1 MALLLL
7 IAQTLLF
14 VAAMAL
20 VGQFLVGLFSWRRRH
35 ENVIYQLFGL
45 VARPV
50 VRAVRVVT
58 PRLVLDHHV
67 PIVAFLLCTMA
78 YLATGFAHRDVCLSD
93 LSQKGCEKWV
103 QARAR

>member
-1 MALLLL
+1 
-7 IAQTLLF
+7 
-14 VAAMAL
+14 MAL

>member
-35 ENVIYQLFGL
+35 ENVIYQLFGM

-58 PRLVLDHHV
+58 PRLVLITTFRSSRSCCARWRTS
-67 PIVAFLLCTMA
+67 PPGSLT
-78 YLATGFAHRDVCLSD
+78 ATSACPT
-93 LSQKGCEKWV
+93 
-103 QARAR
+103 

>member
-1 MALLLL
+1 MAFLLL

-20 VGQFLVGLFSWRRRH
+20 VGQLLVGLFSWKRRR
-35 ENVIYQLFGL
+35 ENVVYQLLGV

-50 VRAVRVVT
+50 VRAVRFIT
-58 PRLVLDHHV
+58 PRLVLDQHV
-67 PIVAFLLCTMA
+67 PIVAFLLCMMA

-103 QARAR
+103 QARMR